1 VKSKMSI
8 WSLIVVFAIS
18 MTLIGVIFTGCKEAE
33 EAAAVEEVTEAVEEA
48 VTEEEIP
55 AEEEAPLP
63 SGKLVIWAWTAA
75 KVALEAG
82 MDGFNEQYP
91 DIEVEW
97 VEYSP
102 ADVYVN
108 FPLAL
113 TAGEGAPDICNIENS
128 HLLQMV
134 EFGGLLDVT
143 EQVQPYIES
152 VNAYKWKDAVKDGK
166 YYAVPNDS
174 GPVGMYYRRDVFEK
188 AGLPSDPESVEELI
202 STWDK
207 YYEVAKTI
215 KEETGLYMQANNK
228 ANNYGRLFEM
238 LLWQRGLGYIDDEG
252 KVAINSPEAVETLE
266 FLGKMTFEGLFSDEL
281 EWTEGWYA
289 ELASLDEP
297 IASIIEASWLDVF
310 LKAWIAPGT
319 SGKWGVVRMPA
330 WEEGGV
336 RASNDGGSSLVVTEQ
351 SQNPEAAWALIE
363 YVLLRNESQINMFIA
378 SGFTPSL
385 ETCYD
390 SDVFRMKSD
399 FYGGQVVGAL
409 FNEIV
414 QEVPEAG
421 IYAPEYGEMS
431 SLTGPEISRYFTGQ
445 QSAQEAL
452 DNTAEAIR
460 AATGRE

>member
-1 VKSKMSI
+1 MKKSLLWILVLVLS
-8 WSLIVVFAIS
+8 IS
-18 MTLIGVIFTGCKEAE
+18 MIATFSFAGCKKEAAE
-33 EAAAVEEVTEAVEEA
+33 EEITEEEAVVEEEV
-48 VTEEEIP
+48 VTEEEAP
-55 AEEEAPLP
+55 AEEVAPLP
-63 SGKLVIWAWTAA
+63 SGKIVIWAWTAA

-82 MDGFNEQYP
+82 MAGFDEQYP

-113 TAGEGAPDICNIENS
+113 TAGEGAPDICLIENS
-128 HLLQMV
+128 HLLQTV
-134 EFGGLLDVT
+134 ELGGLLDIT
-143 EQVQPYIES
+143 EKVQPYIES
-152 VNAYKWKDAVKDGK
+152 VNAYKWNECVKDGR
-166 YYAVPNDS
+166 YYAVPQDS
-174 GPVGMYYRRDVFEK
+174 GPVAMYYRRDVFEK
-188 AGLPSDPESVEELI
+188 AGLASDPESVDELV

-215 KEETGLYMQANNK
+215 KEKTGLYMHANNK

-238 LLWQRGLGYIDDEG
+238 LLWQRGLGYIDNEG
-252 KVAINSPEAVETLE
+252 KVTINSPEAVEVLE

-297 IASIIEASWLDVF
+297 VASIIEASWMDVF
-310 LKAWIAPGT
+310 LKGWIAPGT

-336 RASNDGGSSLVVTEQ
+336 RASNDGGSSLVITEQ
-351 SQNPEAAWALIE
+351 SQNPDAAWALVE
-363 YVLLRNESQINMFIA
+363 YTLLRDESQVNMFIA

-390 SDVFRMKSD
+390 SDVFRMKD
-399 FYGGQVVGAL
+399 PFYGGQVVGTL

-414 QEVPEAG
+414 KEVPAAN
-421 IYAPEYGEMS
+421 IYTPEYGEMN
-431 SLTGPEISRYFTGQ
+431 SLTATEISKYFTGQ

-452 DNTAEAIR
+452 DNAADAIR
-460 AATGRE
+460 AATGRQ

>member
-1 VKSKMSI
+1 MFT
-8 WSLIVVFAIS
+8 WSLIAVFAIS
-18 MTLIGVIFTGCKEAE
+18 MTLIGVTFTGCKEAE
-33 EAAAVEEVTEAVEEA
+33 EVAAVEEVTEAVEEA
-48 VTEEEIP
+48 VAEEEAP
-55 AEEEAPLP
+55 AEEAPLP
-63 SGKLVIWAWTAA
+63 SGKIVAWAWEAA
-75 KVALEAG
+75 KGTLEAG
-82 MDGFNEQYP
+82 MVGFNEEYP

-97 VEYSP
+97 VVYSP
-102 ADVYVN
+102 ADVYIN
-108 FPLAL
+108 LPLTL
-113 TAGEGAPDICNIENS
+113 TAGEGAPDVCLVENS

-134 EFGGLLDVT
+134 ELGGLLDIT

-152 VNAYKWKDAVKDGK
+152 VNAYKWKECVKDGK
-166 YYAVPNDS
+166 YYAVPQDS
-174 GPVGMYYRRDVFEK
+174 GPVGMYYRRDVFDK
-188 AGLPSDPESVEELI
+188 AGLASDPESVEELV

-215 KEETGLYMQANNK
+215 KDETGLYMQANNK

-297 IASIIEASWLDVF
+297 VTTIIEASWMDVF
-310 LKAWIAPGT
+310 LKSWIAPGT

-336 RASNDGGSSLVVTEQ
+336 RASNDGGSALTITEQ
-351 SQNPEAAWALIE
+351 SQNPDAAWALVE
-363 YVLLRNESQINMFIA
+363 YTLLRNESQINMFIA

-399 FYGGQVVGAL
+399 FYGGQVYGAL

-414 QEVPEAG
+414 KEIPEAN
-421 IYAPEYGEMS
+421 IYTAEYGEMN
-431 SLTGPEISRYFTGQ
+431 SLTGPEISKYFTGQ

-452 DNTAEAIR
+452 DNAAEAIR

>member
-1 VKSKMSI
+1 
-8 WSLIVVFAIS
+8 
-18 MTLIGVIFTGCKEAE
+18 
-33 EAAAVEEVTEAVEEA
+33 
-48 VTEEEIP
+48 
-55 AEEEAPLP
+55 
-63 SGKLVIWAWTAA
+63 
-75 KVALEAG
+75 
-82 MDGFNEQYP
+82 
-91 DIEVEW
+91 
-97 VEYSP
+97 
-102 ADVYVN
+102 
-108 FPLAL
+108 
-113 TAGEGAPDICNIENS
+113 
-128 HLLQMV
+128 
-134 EFGGLLDVT
+134 
-143 EQVQPYIES
+143 
-152 VNAYKWKDAVKDGK
+152 
-166 YYAVPNDS
+166 
-174 GPVGMYYRRDVFEK
+174 MYYRRDVFEK
-188 AGLPSDPESVEELI
+188 AGLPSDPASVEELV

-215 KEETGLYMQANNK
+215 KEEAGLYMQANNK
-228 ANNYGRLFEM
+228 ANNYGRFFEI
-238 LLWQRGLGYIDDEG
+238 LLWQRGLGYIDGEG
-252 KVAINSPEAVETLE
+252 KVAINSIEAVETLE

-310 LKAWIAPGT
+310 LKSWIAPGT

-336 RASNDGGSSLVVTEQ
+336 RASNDGGSSLVITEQ
-351 SQNPEAAWALIE
+351 SQNPDAAWALVE
-363 YVLLRNESQINMFIA
+363 YVLLRDESQVNMFIA

-421 IYAPEYGEMS
+421 IYAPEYGEMN
-431 SLTGPEISRYFTGQ
+431 SLTGPEIQKYFTGQ

-452 DNTAEAIR
+452 DNAAEAIR